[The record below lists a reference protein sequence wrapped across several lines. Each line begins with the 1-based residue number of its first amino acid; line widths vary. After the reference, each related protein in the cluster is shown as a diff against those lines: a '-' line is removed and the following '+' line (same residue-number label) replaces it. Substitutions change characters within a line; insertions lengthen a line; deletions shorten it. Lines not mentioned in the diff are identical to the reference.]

1 MSIEAIRQIFKDFH
15 SVNRIVKRN
24 NDVIVQFTDG
34 GEMEKLQGTFNN
46 LNVPQLGYNSQI

>member
-24 NDVIVQFTDG
+24 NDVIVEFTDG
-34 GEMEKLQGTFNN
+34 GEMEKL
-46 LNVPQLGYNSQI
+46 